1 VIVTVLIKCN
11 GGILRVIVVTK
22 EVVVALGNELAD
34 TVRIGLKDL
43 NVTAG
48 QRKSSRMI
56 LECNV
61 TIESKDRSALCKT
74 ITLNAEESHILEE
87 LQDLRIYRSTA

>member
-1 VIVTVLIKCN
+1 MIVTVFIKSECGILGIVVVTEEVIVTF
-11 GGILRVIVVTK
+11 R
-22 EVVVALGNELAD
+22 NELTDA
-34 TVRIGLKDL
+34 VGIRIKDL

-56 LECNV
+56 LKCNV

-74 ITLNAEESHILEE
+74 ISLNAEESHILEK
-87 LQDLRIYRSTA
+87 L